1 MTMAMAERVTGPST
15 AVMGA
20 RAVRAAR
27 TWLTAVA
34 LLVFAMIVVGGA
46 TRLTDSG
53 LSITEWAPIM
63 GTIPPLTH
71 DDWMKAFDAYRQ
83 IPEYRYQNK
92 GMSLSEF
99 QFIYWWEWG
108 HRFLGRIIGVAFF
121 VPFVVLLAMR
131 QLTGGLIRRSL
142 VLFALGGLQ
151 GAIGWWMVASGLVDR
166 LDVAPYRL
174 AVHLTLAC
182 VILTLLVTLI
192 ASLEAQDGRA
202 GVRAAS
208 PARDRV
214 AVAGGLGLVVFVL
227 FQIYLGGLVAGNDA
241 GLVYNTWPLMDG
253 SLWPSS
259 MWIMEPVWKNL
270 FENHG
275 LVQFIHRLG
284 AYALLAYALYYALL
298 MARRGPAV
306 ARRRTWLSF
315 GLITSQAVVGIATL
329 LLVVPLSLALVH
341 QGLAAVVLAVVSWHY
356 AKLKFAS

>member
-1 MTMAMAERVTGPST
+1 MAMTGVATGPST
-15 AVMGA
+15 AVTGA
-20 RAVRAAR
+20 RAVKATRA
-27 TWLTAVA
+27 WLVTVA

-63 GTIPPLTH
+63 GAIPPLTH
-71 DDWMKAFDAYRQ
+71 DDWMRAFDAYRQ
-83 IPEYRYQNK
+83 IPEYKFQNK
-92 GMSLSEF
+92 GMSLGEF
-99 QFIYWWEWG
+99 QFIFWWEWA

-121 VPFVVLLAMR
+121 VPFVVLLLMR
-131 QLTGGLIRRSL
+131 RLTGGLVRRSL
-142 VLFALGGLQ
+142 VLFMLGGLQ

-182 VILTLLVTLI
+182 IILALLVMLI
-192 ASLEAQDGRA
+192 ASLEARDGRA
-202 GVRAAS
+202 GVTAVS

-214 AVAGGLGLVVFVL
+214 AVGGGLALVVFVL
-227 FQIYLGGLVAGNDA
+227 VQIYLGGLVAGNDA

-253 SLWPSS
+253 GLWPSGLL
-259 MWIMEPVWKNL
+259 IMDPVWKNF

-284 AYALLAYALYYALL
+284 AYALLGYALYYALM

-306 ARRRTWLSF
+306 ARRRAWLSF
-315 GLITSQAVVGIATL
+315 GLVTSQALVGIATL

-341 QGLAAVVLAVVSWHY
+341 QGLAAILLAAASWHY
-356 AKLKFAS
+356 AKLKTAA